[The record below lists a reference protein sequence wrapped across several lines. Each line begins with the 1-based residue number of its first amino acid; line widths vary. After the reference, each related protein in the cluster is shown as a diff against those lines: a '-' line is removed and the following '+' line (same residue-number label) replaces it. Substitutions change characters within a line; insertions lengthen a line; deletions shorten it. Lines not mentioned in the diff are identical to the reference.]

1 MIDGDDAWYSSFIA
15 GQVSVYITEITP
27 KNLRERLT
35 RLRMVDISII
45 ARFVLRNQQNFMW
58 LCINILQ
65 LLIRCAALQ

>member
-1 MIDGDDAWYSSFIA
+1 MIDGGDAYYSIFIA
-15 GQVSVYITEITP
+15 GQVPVYITEITP

-45 ARFVLRNQQNFMW
+45 ARFVLRSQQNFMW

-65 LLIRCAALQ
+65 LLIRCVALQ